1 MRTLLFACTLSIAG
15 MAHPQADSTGTA
27 PAGEGEPARHA
38 LTLGVGTN
46 GARVRVERTDS
57 LQRTAQDD
65 TLRISTRNKIIRII
79 TSPRTDI
86 DTTRDFERHL
96 QDLRRERR
104 NMFTYWAGI
113 EVGINTFVTES
124 GHVGDG
130 PDSGPLQL
138 NNARS
143 RFLAINFM
151 ERKFE
156 FGSHHIGLFTGL
168 GLEFT
173 GYKLSDSNRL
183 MFNSDSTWAV
193 AQPSPELRKNKLRQ
207 IGVRI
212 PLMLELNTKGAS
224 LPSDAEALRVEG
236 RSGGFSRKG
245 NFHLAAGVVG
255 SYYFD
260 TMYKVR
266 YVENGEGR
274 KDRSKAGY
282 NLLPYRLAA
291 RVQVGVG
298 GLNLFGEYALTPM
311 FEEGT
316 APALNALNVGLTLVG
331 FN

>member
-1 MRTLLFACTLSIAG
+1 MRTILFACTLSIAG
-15 MAHPQADSTGTA
+15 TAHSQVDTTGTA
-27 PAGEGEPARHA
+27 PTGEAEPSRHS

-46 GARVRVERTDS
+46 GASVRVERTDS
-57 LQRTAQDD
+57 TRTADQDD
-65 TLRISTRNKIIRII
+65 TLRISTRNKTIRII

-86 DTTRDFERHL
+86 DTTRNFERRL
-96 QDLRRERR
+96 RDLRRERR

-124 GHVGDG
+124 GRVGDG

-138 NNARS
+138 NNAQS

-173 GYKLSDSNRL
+173 SYKLSDNNLL

-193 AQPSPELRKNKLRQ
+193 PQASPELRKNKLRQ
-207 IGVRI
+207 IGVRL
-212 PLMLELNTKGAS
+212 PLMLELNTKGAP
-224 LPSDAEALRVEG
+224 LPSDMEAMRARG
-236 RSGGFSRKG
+236 KKDGFSRKG

-274 KDRSKAGY
+274 KDRYKASY

-291 RVQVGVG
+291 RVQIGVG
-298 GLNLFGEYALTPM
+298 GWNLFGEYALTPM

-316 APALNALNVGLTLVG
+316 TPTLNALNVGLTLVG